1 MRRRNKMNIIIGAVL
16 PLITLVVFVGGML
29 YRIYVWN
36 SLPSPKMTLFPAPK
50 SGRDRF
56 FELMKET
63 FFFKSLFK
71 GDKTLWALGWVFHVM
86 LALIFIGHFRVFSA
100 LPDKIL
106 AWMGLTTENIDT
118 LSFVT
123 GGGAGVIILACL
135 IAILVRRL
143 EVQRVREIS
152 TSGDYF
158 ALILLIAIILTGD
171 AMRFISH
178 FELKDTHEYFYGLV
192 TFSSVNLPDNGWFIT
207 HFLLGQL
214 LLIYIPFSKILH
226 FGGIFFTE
234 ALVHKH

>member
-1 MRRRNKMNIIIGAVL
+1 MNILIGAVL
-16 PLITLVVFVGGML
+16 PLITLVVFVGGMI

-50 SGRDRF
+50 SGRERF
-56 FELMKET
+56 VEVMKET

-100 LPDKIL
+100 IPDNIL
-106 AWMGLTTENIDT
+106 AWMGLTPDNIDT
-118 LSFVT
+118 LSLVT

-178 FELKDTHEYFYGLV
+178 FDLKDTHEYFYGLV

-207 HFLLGQL
+207 HYLLGQL